1 MLFRTLG
8 QILLHFTLV
17 THQAHRPTL
26 ELHRPA
32 AGGHYDYS
40 VPVLSGIG
48 FTLSKCPIFT

>member
-40 VPVLSGIG
+40 VPVLSDIG
-48 FTLSKCPIFT
+48 FTLS